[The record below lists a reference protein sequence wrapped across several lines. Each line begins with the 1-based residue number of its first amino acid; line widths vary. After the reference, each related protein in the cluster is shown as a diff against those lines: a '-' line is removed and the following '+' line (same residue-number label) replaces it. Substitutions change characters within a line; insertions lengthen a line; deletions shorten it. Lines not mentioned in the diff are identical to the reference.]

1 MRFIPV
7 KIITHKKTPY
17 RSVGSG
23 MSDTSGER
31 RWRTQAKL
39 ELGYWYIP
47 SRERRQTGKKADH
60 IGGANRKTQLFGADQ
75 SSVPPP
81 PLLSLYKKACGK
93 REELSH

>member
-1 MRFIPV
+1 
-7 KIITHKKTPY
+7 
-17 RSVGSG
+17 

-60 IGGANRKTQLFGADQ
+60 IGGDSINNIQRRLMAGKEISDENLEETRLLAQDLFEAKIQIVEIMAQLD
-75 SSVPPP
+75 
-81 PLLSLYKKACGK
+81 PLL
-93 REELSH
+93 LS